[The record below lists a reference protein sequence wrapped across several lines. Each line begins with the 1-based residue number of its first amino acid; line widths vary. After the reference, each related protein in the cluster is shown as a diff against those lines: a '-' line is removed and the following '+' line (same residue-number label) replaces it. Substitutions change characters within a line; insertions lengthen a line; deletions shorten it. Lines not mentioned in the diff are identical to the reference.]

1 MYSYSKNNIWY
12 NNKEIWSLGLS
23 IILGGFRSVNSD
35 FLSGMNNQQQAA
47 VLHTEGPLLIM
58 AGAGSGKTRVLTH
71 RIAYLVEQKNVAPW
85 RILAI
90 TFTNKAAREMQE
102 RVGMLLNAEE
112 ASAIWVSTFHSLAV
126 RILRRNIDMIGYNRN
141 FTIADPSAQ
150 KTLVKRI
157 MTDFNIDSQ
166 KFDPK
171 SILATIS
178 NAKNELKSVETYAQD
193 AYGPYE
199 KIVASVY
206 KEYQKQL
213 KLSESLDF
221 DDLIMLTIELF
232 EKNPTILETY
242 QDKFKY
248 IHVDEYQDTNDAQY
262 KIVNMLAQ
270 GYRNLC
276 VVGDA
281 DQSIYGWRGA
291 NMNNILNFE
300 NDYDDA
306 KTILLEQNYRST
318 ATILDAAN
326 AIIENNNV
334 RRPKKLWTEN
344 NQGMPIT
351 YFRGQTQ
358 NEEGLYVVSEIKKAL
373 DAKQATY
380 KDFAILYRTNAQ
392 SRSIEETLVK
402 ANMPYTMVGGNKFYD
417 RKEIKDIL
425 AYLTLVTN
433 PADSMSFERII
444 NEPKRGIGTTS
455 VDKLRNFANL
465 SELSLLTA
473 AANVELAS
481 DITSRTRMKF
491 AEFAKMIE
499 NFYQQKEFLSITD
512 LTQEILDK
520 TGYLKNLQSQN
531 NLEAQAR
538 IENLQE
544 FLTVT
549 KNFDEKYEP
558 EDEQRDKLTDFLADL
573 ALVSD
578 LDKDE
583 VGSEQVTLMTLHAA
597 KGLEFPTV
605 FLVGMEEGIFP
616 LSRALMEDDQLEEER
631 RLAYVGVTRA
641 MKKLYLTNAYSRM
654 LYGRT
659 QSNQA
664 SRFIKEIPQ
673 SLIDTADNGI
683 NLQAKQGQIKP
694 LRSTYR
700 QPKITKQVKNSTTG
714 AENKTWVTG
723 QKVSHKKWG
732 IGTVVKING
741 VGEDMELD
749 IAFPQQGIKRLLAAF
764 APITKVSE

>member
-1 MYSYSKNNIWY
+1 MHSYSKNNIWY

-71 RIAYLVEQKNVAPW
+71 RIAYLVEQKDVAPW

-102 RVGMLLNAEE
+102 RIGMLLNAEE

-178 NAKNELKSVETYAQD
+178 NAKNELKSVETYTQD

-616 LSRALMEDDQLEEER
+616 LSRALMEDNQLEEER

-683 NLQAKQGQIKP
+683 SLQAKQGQIKP